1 MPEPLD
7 PTAPAPTGRPAARG
21 RGDALWLAGLCAS
34 RLFLTLVFVSYP
46 AVLPVVQKAWGMS
59 AAAAGSISSAF
70 QIGFALSLVG
80 FSSLADWVGAKRVY
94 LWSSLAAVPA
104 AFAFALFSNGHLSA
118 FLLNGLLALS
128 LGGIYTPG
136 LIMIADRF
144 PPATRGRATGFFL
157 AASSSGYAA
166 SLLLTGAVLG
176 RWGWRPALL
185 AAATGPL
192 VGALIA
198 LGVLRGTPNRIPPRP
213 AGAGFTG
220 EVLRNRPAALM
231 IAGYTFHS
239 WELLGMFAWAPA
251 TVAAALASRGAG
263 ELRAT
268 GLGANLAALFHLAG
282 LLASSIGGQLSD
294 RFGRTAVIL
303 AMLWASAAC
312 SFTFGWLVE
321 GPLWLLLLVG
331 LLYGFTAI
339 GDSPVFSVGLTE
351 VVRPHVLGA
360 AFGVRSLLGFGAGAI
375 APLAFGAVLDL
386 TNAGAPYRVWGWAYT
401 LLGLGALGAIAT
413 MLWLRRLPESRRLAG
428 GLR

>member
-1 MPEPLD
+1 MPE
-7 PTAPAPTGRPAARG
+7 AGSQGQAGER
-21 RGDALWLAGLCAS
+21 RGDALWLAGLCLS
-34 RLFLTLVFVSYP
+34 RLFVTLVFSSYP
-46 AVLPVVQKAWGMS
+46 AVLPVVQQAWGMS
-59 AAAAGSISSAF
+59 AAAAGSIASAF

-104 AFAFALFSNGHLSA
+104 AFAFAAFSHGHLSA
-118 FLLNGLLALS
+118 FFLYGLLALT
-128 LGGIYTPG
+128 LGGTYTPG
-136 LIMIADRF
+136 LILLADRF

-157 AASSSGYAA
+157 ASSSSGYAA
-166 SLLLTGAVLG
+166 SLLLTGTVLE
-176 RWGWRPALL
+176 RWGWRAALF
-185 AAATGPL
+185 ATAMGPL
-192 VGALIA
+192 LGVLIA
-198 LGVLRGTPNRIPPRP
+198 LWVLRGTPNRIPPRL
-213 AGAGFTG
+213 AGVGFTG

-231 IAGYTFHS
+231 IAGYTFHA

-251 TVAAALASRGAG
+251 TLAAALASRGAG

-268 GLGANLAALFHLAG
+268 GLGATLSAFFHLTG
-282 LLASSIGGQLSD
+282 LMASSLSGQLSD

-321 GPLWLLLLVG
+321 GPLWLLLFVG
-331 LLYGFTAI
+331 LVYGFTAI

-360 AFGVRSLLGFGAGAI
+360 AFALRSFLGFGAGAV
-375 APLAFGAVLDL
+375 APLAFGAVLDA
-386 TNAGAPYRVWGWAYT
+386 TNPAGAPYRVWGWAYA
-401 LLGLGALGAIAT
+401 LLGLGAVAAIAT
-413 MLWLRRLPESRRLAG
+413 MLWLRRLPESRQLAG